1 MNHAYC
7 LVWSASHG
15 AYLVAPETARRGG
28 RAVLAACCLAA
39 AGLAHAQVPAATVV
53 PASAPGSAT
62 RATVSANGVP
72 VVNINAAN
80 GAGLSYNQYQRYDVD
95 SRGLVLNNSM
105 ARRQSALAGQVD
117 ANAALGAEARLILN
131 EVVAPQRS
139 VLAGF
144 TEVLGGRADVIVANP
159 YGITC
164 SGCGFINADRV
175 TLSPGTPVFG
185 ANGSLNALHVRTGDV
200 LVQGQGMNASDQQL
214 LDIVTR
220 SLRLDGPLNARDLH
234 VTTGLAQWD
243 YAGRTVSGGATGV
256 GPAPM
261 PGRR

>member
-105 ARRQSALAGQVD
+105 ARRQSVLAGQVD

-159 YGITC
+159 YGIT
-164 SGCGFINADRV
+164 A
-175 TLSPGTPVFG
+175 G
-185 ANGSLNALHVRTGDV
+185 AALHASTPGELMLSGAELKAGADLV
-200 LVQGQGMNASDQQL
+200 L
-214 LDIVTR
+214 R
-220 SLRLDGPLNARDLH
+220 ARDLTDRSDSQANQH
-234 VTTGLAQWD
+234 
-243 YAGRTVSGGATGV
+243 
-256 GPAPM
+256 
-261 PGRR
+261 